1 MSETTD
7 RMNLRLLVTE
17 SVKARGRATADDIL
31 PDLARFGFTRDQITK
46 ALANARTCGWLH
58 SEGRNKRV
66 GVARD
71 QRLPTT
77 YFPVTTA
84 MDRIARALS
93 QQTLRPMV
101 ASVWELGTPKPE
113 DAWPKEM
120 ATGTVYTLLG
130 PWNSEEHA

>member
-1 MSETTD
+1 MSETSD
-7 RMNLRLLVTE
+7 RVNLRLLVTE
-17 SVKARGRATADDIL
+17 KVKARGRATVDDIL
-31 PDLARFGFTRDQITK
+31 PELAVFGITRDQATK
-46 ALANARTCGWLH
+46 ALANARTSGWLH

-93 QQTLRPMV
+93 QQPDRPLV
-101 ASVWELGTPKPE
+101 ASVWELGTPKPD
-113 DAWPKEM
+113 DAWPKAM

-130 PWNSEEHA
+130 PWNTEEA